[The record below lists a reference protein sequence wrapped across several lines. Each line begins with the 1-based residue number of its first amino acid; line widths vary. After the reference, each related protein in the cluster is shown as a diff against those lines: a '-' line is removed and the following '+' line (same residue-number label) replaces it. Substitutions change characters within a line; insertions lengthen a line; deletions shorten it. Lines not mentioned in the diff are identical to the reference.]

1 MYTTLHRTMVL
12 WALGMALAIGL
23 VALAAFPALAAPN
36 TVDPDTLTPPPP
48 PGAQC
53 KDTGN
58 YVICQ
63 TVFEDPVANEPFLD
77 LPCGTTYLTAS
88 DHREGIRWYSGGLLV
103 KRFFTQDAEGTLSLS
118 PTGEAGPTVRFFA
131 HENYRLYY
139 SVPGEEASAIV
150 TAHGLD
156 IRVLVPGSGGL
167 IVAGTRSTE
176 GTQHGVFRLEDQ
188 RVADALCEALD
199 PE

>member
-1 MYTTLHRTMVL
+1 MRSRAASSDGHNAGRQFTSKMTCRV
-12 WALGMALAIGL
+12 
-23 VALAAFPALAAPN
+23 AAFAHRAAWSAASQLSAASETEMPSRF
-36 TVDPDTLTPPPP
+36 V
-48 PGAQC
+48 
-53 KDTGN
+53 
-58 YVICQ
+58 
-63 TVFEDPVANEPFLD
+63 PVP
-77 LPCGTTYLTAS
+77 
-88 DHREGIRWYSGGLLV
+88 
-103 KRFFTQDAEGTLSLS
+103 
-118 PTGEAGPTVRFFA
+118 
-131 HENYRLYY
+131 
-139 SVPGEEASAIV
+139 EEASAIV